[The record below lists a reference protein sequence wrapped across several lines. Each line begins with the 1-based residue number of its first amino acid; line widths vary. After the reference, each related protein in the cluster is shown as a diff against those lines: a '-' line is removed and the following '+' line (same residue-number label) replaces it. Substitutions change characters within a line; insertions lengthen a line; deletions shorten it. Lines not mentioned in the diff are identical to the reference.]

1 MKKLALKLDDLQVE
15 TFDPSSTKPEV
26 RGTVEGHESL
36 NGTCG
41 QSCYTCQVSCN
52 GLSCFSCNGS
62 CEMSVCYG
70 QSCFGTCNTC
80 QGSCYATCYATCGQ
94 TCTCG
99 AYCV

>member
-1 MKKLALKLDDLQVE
+1 MKKLTLKLDELRVDS
-15 TFDPSSTKPEV
+15 FDTESVAPTT
-26 RGTVEGHESL
+26 RGTVEGRDSL

-41 QSCYTCQVSCN
+41 ASCYTCQVSCN
-52 GLSCFSCNGS
+52 NMSCFTCNGT

-70 QSCFGTCNTC
+70 GSCWGTCNTC
-80 QGSCYATCYATCGQ
+80 QGSCYGTCVATCGE